1 MTVRKGLKSLA
12 ESTPNFSNQAL
23 ENAINELKIGWVTKS
38 IQLDTSITDNTVLST
53 TQKNDV
59 KETINN
65 IAYLNTGRY
74 LNDLVR
80 HTTTILDG
88 SIIPGDPAITG
99 TEDTGQGD
107 FLEIL
112 QSVQSLQT
120 LIPNLYGQ
128 TAEEKARGVDDH
140 LGVLNNIFIRT
151 DDSSKP
157 VFTSLRESI
166 VFINNG
172 NLATETALATAID
185 NLSAFLS
192 SVVGDST
199 DFQQTLNTFATAV
212 ATANTNLDTTLQSVP
227 YDVKRTQMIN
237 DRDTIV
243 TQQALE
249 ISNITSIRTFI
260 ESLTDNS
267 AYIGLAEDPQL
278 RKLMAKV
285 AQNTNWQSYFNDY
298 EKNQNDLNPQFDI
311 DSDSDK
317 SAVIDQILISRGL
330 PDVTSPVDIEDVA
343 EKAKKDDRIDTRD
356 FDYYTVEQIIKN
368 CCEQLQLRTIG
379 TIYDQSS
386 RLLTNLN
393 ERDRQ
398 LIANEL
404 DANESAGTI
413 S

>member
-317 SAVIDQILISRGL
+317 SAVIDQILTSRGL

>member
-249 ISNITSIRTFI
+249 ISNITSIRTYI

-317 SAVIDQILISRGL
+317 SAVIDQILTSRGL

>member
-23 ENAINELKIGWVTKS
+23 ENAIYELKIGWVTKS

-317 SAVIDQILISRGL
+317 SAVIDQILTSRGL

>member
-1 MTVRKGLKSLA
+1 
-12 ESTPNFSNQAL
+12 
-23 ENAINELKIGWVTKS
+23 
-38 IQLDTSITDNTVLST
+38 
-53 TQKNDV
+53 
-59 KETINN
+59 
-65 IAYLNTGRY
+65 
-74 LNDLVR
+74 
-80 HTTTILDG
+80 
-88 SIIPGDPAITG
+88 
-99 TEDTGQGD
+99 
-107 FLEIL
+107 
-112 QSVQSLQT
+112 
-120 LIPNLYGQ
+120 
-128 TAEEKARGVDDH
+128 
-140 LGVLNNIFIRT
+140 
-151 DDSSKP
+151 
-157 VFTSLRESI
+157 
-166 VFINNG
+166 
-172 NLATETALATAID
+172 
-185 NLSAFLS
+185 
-192 SVVGDST
+192 
-199 DFQQTLNTFATAV
+199 
-212 ATANTNLDTTLQSVP
+212 
-227 YDVKRTQMIN
+227 MIN

-317 SAVIDQILISRGL
+317 SAVIDQILTSRGL